1 MSISLPHIVGALKAR
16 RVGTTWMARCPAHR
30 DNTPSLS
37 LGLGRDGTLLVH
49 CFAGCAQQDV
59 IAALKEAGLWSA
71 RTGSRDTPRT
81 GFKPDVDVHHRPHR
95 AAMKIWNASQP
106 APGTVVEV
114 YLRSRGLTVSAPA
127 ALRFHPALKH
137 PNGTTWPAM
146 VALVT
151 HGAGGEPRAIHRT
164 FLARDGSGKAPVEPS
179 KMMLGPCR
187 GGAVRLAPPGDTLM
201 VGEGIESCL
210 SAMQMTGKPAWA
222 ALSTSGLRT
231 LDLPGTLTSVTI
243 LADGDEAGEA
253 AALDCARRWSREG
266 RAVRIERPPAGFDFN
281 DVLLGRHLTDG
292 ASA

>member
-1 MSISLPHIVGALKAR
+1 MSAEIIIAALKAK
-16 RVGTTWMARCPAHR
+16 RVGSAWLARCPAHHDR
-30 DNTPSLS
+30 TPSLS
-37 LGLGRDGTLLVH
+37 IGRSATGKALIH

-71 RTGSRDTPRT
+71 RTESRDTLPT
-81 GFKPDVDVHHRPHR
+81 AYMPDVDRHQRHHR
-95 AAMKIWNASQP
+95 AAMSIWSGCQP
-106 APGTVVEV
+106 APGTVVQV
-114 YLRSRGLTVSAPA
+114 YLRSRGLTFAPPE

-187 GGAVRLAPPGDTLM
+187 GGAVRLARAGETLM
-201 VGEGIESCL
+201 VGEGIETCL
-210 SAMQMTGKPAWA
+210 SVMQMTGKPAWA

-231 LDLPGTLTSVTI
+231 FDLPGTVTSVTI
-243 LADGDEAGEA
+243 LA
-253 AALDCARRWSREG
+253 RR
-266 RAVRIERPPAGFDFN
+266 
-281 DVLLGRHLTDG
+281 
-292 ASA
+292 